1 MHKVAKILER
11 KRIERG
17 SVQFSFAEEV
27 FEFDADKQM
36 VGVGRSYQ
44 TSSMKLI
51 EQFMLEANET
61 IALHC
66 VKNKMPALFRVHDI
80 PDSRKLRKLQQT
92 FFRFGVRTPL
102 AKLVDP
108 RQFNAVIEQIQDL
121 QQFEQLQ
128 VLLLR
133 AVPLAVYLTANKGHF
148 GLAAEYYTHFTSP
161 IRRYPDLVVH
171 RAIKQKLHQQ
181 HSSNIKSKRSIIHK
195 VSSKMAELC
204 S

>member
-61 IALHC
+61 VARHC
-66 VKNKMPALFRVHDI
+66 VKNKMPALFRVHEVPDI
-80 PDSRKLRKLQQT
+80 RKLRKLQQT
-92 FFRFGVRTPL
+92 FFKFGVRTPL

-121 QQFEQLQ
+121 KQFVQLQ
-128 VLLLR
+128 ILLLR
-133 AVPLAVYLTANKGHF
+133 ALPLAVYLTVNKGHF
-148 GLAAEYYTHFTSP
+148 GLAADYYTHFTSP

-171 RAIKQKLHQQ
+171 L
-181 HSSNIKSKRSIIHK
+181 SLIHI
-195 VSSKMAELC
+195 
-204 S
+204 